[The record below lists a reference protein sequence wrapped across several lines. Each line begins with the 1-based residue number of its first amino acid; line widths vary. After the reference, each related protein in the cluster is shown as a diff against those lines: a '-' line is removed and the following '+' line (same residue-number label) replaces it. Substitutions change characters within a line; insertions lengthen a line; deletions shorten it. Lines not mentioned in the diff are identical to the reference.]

1 MRILATEKSTP
12 QKQNTVFCHFEFVS
26 PKKKNTILSA
36 TQKPREP
43 ALAFGCGTSP
53 LRSVVGTSPVPVP
66 CNRNQSLCCSALLF
80 LLLLL
85 LGDCQSF
92 TLYMCLYQ
100 QLLFLCLTSLPSWC
114 CKTGVY
120 CFWVCSKH
128 FLLLLLLFLIVC

>member
-1 MRILATEKSTP
+1 
-12 QKQNTVFCHFEFVS
+12 
-26 PKKKNTILSA
+26 
-36 TQKPREP
+36 
-43 ALAFGCGTSP
+43 
-53 LRSVVGTSPVPVP
+53 
-66 CNRNQSLCCSALLF
+66 LF

-85 LGDCQSF
+85 LLLVGDCQSF

-128 FLLLLLLFLIVC
+128 LLLLLLSLLFLIVCWVRV

>member
-1 MRILATEKSTP
+1 
-12 QKQNTVFCHFEFVS
+12 
-26 PKKKNTILSA
+26 
-36 TQKPREP
+36 
-43 ALAFGCGTSP
+43 
-53 LRSVVGTSPVPVP
+53 
-66 CNRNQSLCCSALLF
+66 LF

-128 FLLLLLLFLIVC
+128 FLLLLLLFLIVCWVRV